1 MSFNRLRLR
10 PRRTGFD
17 QAFSLVE
24 LLVAIAVSA
33 TVISMAAILA
43 INYMKTSNTAKWVA
57 QTQQDVSR
65 LSRLLKTEVNEAC
78 LVQVD
83 SPPST
88 TSTPPNS
95 PCSPTGTACSEAP
108 GTTLYLLVP
117 VTLADGSVTY
127 RVISYSPRPN
137 GTDLLRSGPPIA
149 SDGSLDTTQSDVSNV
164 VVMDNLVV
172 TNNLVNGNSG
182 FTASVDSSCTTAT
195 LQVRY
200 AVPNGGGTVTRTH
213 VFPIGLNFTKI

>member
-1 MSFNRLRLR
+1 MSFNRRR
-10 PRRTGFD
+10 PRQPGSN

-24 LLVAIAVSA
+24 LLVAVAVSA
-33 TVISMAAILA
+33 TVISMAANLA
-43 INYMKTSNTAKWVA
+43 INYMNTSNKAKWVA

-65 LSRLLKTEVNEAC
+65 LSRLLKTEINEAC

-83 SPPST
+83 SKPST
-88 TSTPPNS
+88 STTS
-95 PCSPTGTACSEAP
+95 PCSPTGTACSTAA

-127 RVISYSPRPN
+127 RVISYSRNGSDLRRDGPRISAD
-137 GTDLLRSGPPIA
+137 GT
-149 SDGSLDTTQSDVSNV
+149 LDTSQSDVSNV
-164 VVMDNLVV
+164 VVMDNLV
-172 TNNLVNGNSG
+172 NGSG
-182 FTASVDSSCTTAT
+182 GFIPSVDSSCTTAT
-195 LQVRY
+195 LNVQY

>member
-1 MSFNRLRLR
+1 MSFNRPH
-10 PRRTGFD
+10 PRRPGSD

-24 LLVAIAVSA
+24 LLVAVAVSA
-33 TVISMAAILA
+33 TVISMAANLA
-43 INYMKTSNTAKWVA
+43 INYMNTSNKAKWVA

-83 SPPST
+83 SAPST
-88 TSTPPNS
+88 STAS
-95 PCSPTGTACSEAP
+95 PCSPTGTACSTAT

-127 RVISYSPRPN
+127 RVISYSRNGSDLRRDGPRISAD
-137 GTDLLRSGPPIA
+137 GT
-149 SDGSLDTTQSDVSNV
+149 LDTSQSDVSNV
-164 VVMDNLVV
+164 VVMDNLV
-172 TNNLVNGNSG
+172 NGSG
-182 FTASVDSSCTTAT
+182 GFIPSVDSSCTTAT
-195 LQVRY
+195 LNVQY

>member
-1 MSFNRLRLR
+1 MSFNRPH
-10 PRRTGFD
+10 PRRPGSD

-24 LLVAIAVSA
+24 LLVAVGVSA

-43 INYMKTSNTAKWVA
+43 INYIKTSNTAKWVA

-83 SPPST
+83 SAPST
-88 TSTPPNS
+88 STAS
-95 PCSPTGTACSEAP
+95 PCSPTGTACSTAA

-127 RVISYSPRPN
+127 RVISYSRNGSDLRRDGPRISAD
-137 GTDLLRSGPPIA
+137 GT
-149 SDGSLDTTQSDVSNV
+149 LDTSQSDVSNV
-164 VVMDNLVV
+164 VVMDNLV
-172 TNNLVNGNSG
+172 NGSG
-182 FTASVDSSCTTAT
+182 GFIPSVDSSCTTAT
-195 LQVRY
+195 LDVQY

>member
-1 MSFNRLRLR
+1 MSFN
-10 PRRTGFD
+10 PRRPLHPGSD

-24 LLVAIAVSA
+24 LLVAVAVSA

-83 SPPST
+83 SAPST
-88 TSTPPNS
+88 STAS
-95 PCSPTGTACSEAP
+95 PCSPTGTACSTAA

-127 RVISYSPRPN
+127 RVISYSRNGSDLRRDGPRISAD
-137 GTDLLRSGPPIA
+137 GT
-149 SDGSLDTTQSDVSNV
+149 LDTSQSDVSNV
-164 VVMDNLVV
+164 VVMDNLV
-172 TNNLVNGNSG
+172 NGSG
-182 FTASVDSSCTTAT
+182 GFIPSVDSSCTTAT
-195 LQVRY
+195 LDVQY

>member
-1 MSFNRLRLR
+1 MSFN
-10 PRRTGFD
+10 PRRPLHPGSD

-24 LLVAIAVSA
+24 LLVAVAVSA

-65 LSRLLKTEVNEAC
+65 LSRFLKTEVNEAC

-83 SPPST
+83 SAPST
-88 TSTPPNS
+88 STAS
-95 PCSPTGTACSEAP
+95 PCSPTGTACSTAA

-127 RVISYSPRPN
+127 RVISYSRNGSDLRRDGPRISAD
-137 GTDLLRSGPPIA
+137 GT
-149 SDGSLDTTQSDVSNV
+149 LDTSQSDVSNV
-164 VVMDNLVV
+164 VVMDNLV
-172 TNNLVNGNSG
+172 NGSG
-182 FTASVDSSCTTAT
+182 GFIPSVDSSCTTAT
-195 LQVRY
+195 LDVQY

>member
-1 MSFNRLRLR
+1 MSFN
-10 PRRTGFD
+10 PRRPLHPGSD

-24 LLVAIAVSA
+24 LLVAVAVSA

-83 SPPST
+83 SAPST
-88 TSTPPNS
+88 STAS
-95 PCSPTGTACSEAP
+95 PCSPTGTACSTAT

-127 RVISYSPRPN
+127 RVISYSRNGSDLRRDGPRISAD
-137 GTDLLRSGPPIA
+137 GT
-149 SDGSLDTTQSDVSNV
+149 LDTSQSDVSNV
-164 VVMDNLVV
+164 VVMDNLV
-172 TNNLVNGNSG
+172 NGSG
-182 FTASVDSSCTTAT
+182 GFIPSVDSSCTTAT
-195 LQVRY
+195 LDVQY

>member
-1 MSFNRLRLR
+1 MSFN
-10 PRRTGFD
+10 PRRPLHPGSD

-24 LLVAIAVSA
+24 LLVAVAVSA
-33 TVISMAAILA
+33 TVISMAANLA
-43 INYMKTSNTAKWVA
+43 INYMNTSNKAKWVA

-65 LSRLLKTEVNEAC
+65 LSRFLKTEVNEAC

-83 SPPST
+83 SAPST
-88 TSTPPNS
+88 STAS
-95 PCSPTGTACSEAP
+95 PCSPTGTACSTAT

-127 RVISYSPRPN
+127 RVISYSRNGSDLRRDGPRISAD
-137 GTDLLRSGPPIA
+137 GT
-149 SDGSLDTTQSDVSNV
+149 LDTSQSDVSNV
-164 VVMDNLVV
+164 VVMDNLV
-172 TNNLVNGNSG
+172 NGSG
-182 FTASVDSSCTTAT
+182 GFIPSVDSSCTTAT
-195 LQVRY
+195 LDVQY

>member
-1 MSFNRLRLR
+1 MSFN
-10 PRRTGFD
+10 PRRPLHPGSD

-24 LLVAIAVSA
+24 LLVAVAVSA

-83 SPPST
+83 SAPST
-88 TSTPPNS
+88 STAS
-95 PCSPTGTACSEAP
+95 PCSPTGTACSTTA
-108 GTTLYLLVP
+108 GTKLYLLVP
-117 VTLADGSVTY
+117 VTLVNGSVTY
-127 RVISYSPRPN
+127 RVISYSRNGSDLRRDGPRISAD
-137 GTDLLRSGPPIA
+137 GT
-149 SDGSLDTTQSDVSNV
+149 LDTSQSDVSNV
-164 VVMDNLVV
+164 VVMDNLV
-172 TNNLVNGNSG
+172 NGSG
-182 FTASVDSSCTTAT
+182 GFIPSVDSSCTTAT
-195 LQVRY
+195 LDVQY

>member
-1 MSFNRLRLR
+1 MSFN
-10 PRRTGFD
+10 PRRPLHPGSD

-24 LLVAIAVSA
+24 LLVAVAVSA
-33 TVISMAAILA
+33 TVISMAANLA
-43 INYMKTSNTAKWVA
+43 INYMNTSNKAKWVA

-83 SPPST
+83 SKPST
-88 TSTPPNS
+88 STTS
-95 PCSPTGTACSEAP
+95 PCSPTGTACSKAA

-127 RVISYSPRPN
+127 RVISYSRNGSDLRRDGPRISAD
-137 GTDLLRSGPPIA
+137 GT
-149 SDGSLDTTQSDVSNV
+149 LDTSQSDVSNV
-164 VVMDNLVV
+164 VVMDNLV
-172 TNNLVNGNSG
+172 NGSG
-182 FTASVDSSCTTAT
+182 GFIPSVDSSCTTAT
-195 LQVRY
+195 LDVQY

>member
-1 MSFNRLRLR
+1 MSFN
-10 PRRTGFD
+10 PRRPLHPGSD

-24 LLVAIAVSA
+24 LLVAVAVSA

-65 LSRLLKTEVNEAC
+65 LSRFLKTEVNEAC

-83 SPPST
+83 SAPST
-88 TSTPPNS
+88 STAS
-95 PCSPTGTACSEAP
+95 PCSPTGTACSTAA

-127 RVISYSPRPN
+127 RVISYSRN
-137 GTDLLRSGPPIA
+137 GSDLRRDGPLIA
-149 SDGSLDTTQSDVSNV
+149 ADGTLDTTKDESNV
-164 VVMDNLVV
+164 VVMDNLV
-172 TNNLVNGNSG
+172 NGSG
-182 FTASVDSSCTTAT
+182 GFIPSVDSSCTTAT
-195 LQVRY
+195 LDVQY

>member
-1 MSFNRLRLR
+1 MSFNRPH
-10 PRRTGFD
+10 PRRPGSD

-24 LLVAIAVSA
+24 LLVAVGVSA
-33 TVISMAAILA
+33 TVISMAANLA
-43 INYMKTSNTAKWVA
+43 INYMNTSNKAKWVA

-83 SPPST
+83 SAPST
-88 TSTPPNS
+88 STAS
-95 PCSPTGTACSEAP
+95 PCSPTGTACSTAA

-127 RVISYSPRPN
+127 RVISYSRNGSDLRRDGPRISAD
-137 GTDLLRSGPPIA
+137 GT
-149 SDGSLDTTQSDVSNV
+149 LDTSQSDVSNV
-164 VVMDNLVV
+164 VVMDNLV
-172 TNNLVNGNSG
+172 NGSG
-182 FTASVDSSCTTAT
+182 GFIPSVDSSCTTAT
-195 LQVRY
+195 LNVQY

>member
-1 MSFNRLRLR
+1 MSFNRRR
-10 PRRTGFD
+10 PRQPGSN

-24 LLVAIAVSA
+24 LLVAVAVSA
-33 TVISMAAILA
+33 TVISMAANLA
-43 INYMKTSNTAKWVA
+43 INYMNTSNKAKWVA

-83 SPPST
+83 SKPST
-88 TSTPPNS
+88 STTS
-95 PCSPTGTACSEAP
+95 PCSPTGTACSTAA

-127 RVISYSPRPN
+127 RVISYSRNGSDLRRDGPRIAAD
-137 GTDLLRSGPPIA
+137 GT
-149 SDGSLDTTQSDVSNV
+149 LDTSQSDVSNV
-164 VVMDNLVV
+164 VVMDNLV
-172 TNNLVNGNSG
+172 NGSG
-182 FTASVDSSCTTAT
+182 GFIPSVDSSCTTAT
-195 LQVRY
+195 LNVQY

-213 VFPIGLNFTKI
+213 VFPIGLNFTRI